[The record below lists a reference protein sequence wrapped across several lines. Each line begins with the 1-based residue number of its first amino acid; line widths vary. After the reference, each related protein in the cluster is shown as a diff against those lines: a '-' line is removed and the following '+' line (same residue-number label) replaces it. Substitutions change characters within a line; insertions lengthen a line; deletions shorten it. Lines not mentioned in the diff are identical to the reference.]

1 MSNNMRKSVQ
11 VDAEYVDPANDSMKW
26 LMIMVVALLWNKL
39 YFRYQSSLSGIGIS
53 YMTMGSWKATLTT
66 SALVAVAL
74 FLYHFV
80 VRKFLIFLPKVGQ
93 NTYYLSLK

>member
-1 MSNNMRKSVQ
+1 MRKSVQ

-26 LMIMVVALLWNKL
+26 LMIMIVALLWNKAL
-39 YFRYQSSLSGIGIS
+39 VQFPGLRGAGPS
-53 YMTMGSWKATLTT
+53 YMSMGTWRATLTT
-66 SALVAVAL
+66 GALVTFAL